1 MINKQILNIF
11 AKISAIH
18 KHSKMNFAY
27 EPEVSLFDKVI
38 SDFDDIN
45 LINKEISALP
55 GIPTNGIIIN
65 NPVDFAQKMQ
75 SYASF
80 ASVTNFLLY
89 HFLPPPFFK
98 KEDIDIL
105 SGNVSSCR
113 KISFIND
120 NKAWLIPD
128 MNYIDYG
135 VPGDIISNILGK
147 YKQKDILV
155 LNFNNNNQSDI
166 VYKQLETAYPALSV
180 DSLKEYSLD
189 LKNIIDIISEYKV
202 VVDINSTYN
211 QLISLCC
218 GCIVVS
224 GNHSLQNKQLVNVS
238 HSKEIVQAIPALLN
252 TYNQDT
258 LQKNAEELLVK
269 YDLNKFQ
276 ANLLQILVN

>member
-18 KHSKMNFAY
+18 KHSQMNFAY

-38 SDFDDIN
+38 GHFDDIN
-45 LINKEISALP
+45 LISKEIAELP
-55 GIPTNGIIIN
+55 GIPANGILIN
-65 NPVDFAQKMQ
+65 SPVDFAQNMQ
-75 SYASF
+75 SYANF
-80 ASVTNFLLY
+80 ALGTKFLLY

-98 KEDIDIL
+98 KEDINIL

-120 NKAWLIPD
+120 DNAWLIPD
-128 MNYIDYG
+128 MTYINYG

-147 YKQKDILV
+147 YKSKDILI
-155 LNFNNNNQSDI
+155 LNLNNNNQSDI
-166 VYKQLETAYPALSV
+166 VYKQLEVAYPSLSV

-189 LKNIIDIISEYKV
+189 MKDIIDIISEYKV

-211 QLISLCC
+211 QLIALCC
-218 GCIVVS
+218 GCVVVS
-224 GNHSLQNKQLVNVS
+224 GNRSLQNKQLINVS

-252 TYNQDT
+252 SYNQDT
-258 LQKNAEELLVK
+258 LQENAEELLVK